1 MKFRRTVS
9 LITALVIVAGTAL
22 MCSGVIGA
30 PASADSLQDQIN
42 AKQDKVNDLEKKIAA
57 LEKEGKELLSQISL
71 IEEQTDEIEE
81 QIDLTNDRIKEL
93 KIAIEEQTE
102 NIAEAEEDIA
112 VRNAQMAGRIRA
124 IYMSGS
130 DSYLNMLFESKDFGS
145 FLDTLDVVKI
155 LVSADKD
162 MVEEFKN
169 AKSDYESVKA
179 SLESDKQEMDTLKAD
194 LVTQR
199 NKLESNA
206 SKLEKLKD
214 QNDKQRAAAQKE
226 MDKEY
231 EAIKELIRQQSQ
243 GEFVGGDFM
252 WPVAGFNKKSNISAY
267 FGQTG
272 KYWKKAHTGMDIAG
286 RNAAGDGIKGKP
298 ILACN
303 SGTVI
308 KVNETSGGYG
318 QYVVISHGGG
328 ISTLYGHMIS
338 GSPTVSEG
346 DTVVKGQVI
355 GKVGETGNA
364 SGPHLHLEFIV
375 NGERVDPLRYVS
387 YVK

>member
-1 MKFRRTVS
+1 MRR
-9 LITALVIVAGTAL
+9 VISVIIAFVMAVTTAL

-30 PASADSLQDQIN
+30 PAGADSLQEQID
-42 AKQDKVNDLEKKIAA
+42 AKQEKVNDIEKRIAE
-57 LEKEGKELLSQISL
+57 LEKEGKELLSQIGL
-71 IEEQTDEIEE
+71 IEEQTEEIEE

-93 KIAIEEQTE
+93 GAAIEEQSE

-112 VRNAQMAGRIRA
+112 VRTSQMEERIRI
-124 IYMSGS
+124 IYMNGS
-130 DSYLNMLFESKDFGS
+130 DSYLNMLFECKDFGS
-145 FLDTLDVVKI
+145 FLDTLDTLKI

-162 MVEEFKN
+162 MVNEFKT
-169 AKSDYESVKA
+169 AKSDYESVKT
-179 SLESDKQEMDTLKAD
+179 SLESDKVALEQAKAD
-194 LVTQR
+194 LVQQR
-199 NKLESNA
+199 KKLESNSA
-206 SKLEKLKD
+206 KLETLKK
-214 QNDKQRAAAQKE
+214 QNDKQRSAAQKE

-243 GEFVGGDFM
+243 GEYVGGEFI

-267 FGQTG
+267 FGQKG
-272 KYWKKAHTGMDIAG
+272 SYWGKAHTGMDIAG
-286 RNAAGDGIKGKP
+286 RNPAGEGIKGKP

-308 KVNETSGGYG
+308 KVKETTKGYG

-364 SGPHLHLEFIV
+364 TGPHLHLEFIV
-375 NGERVDPLRYVS
+375 NGVQVDPLNYIS
-387 YVK
+387 YIK

>member
-1 MKFRRTVS
+1 MRRVVS
-9 LITALVIVAGTAL
+9 IIIAFVMAVTTAL
-22 MCSGVIGA
+22 MCSGVIGT
-30 PASADSLQDQIN
+30 PAGADSLQDQIN
-42 AKQDKVNDLEKKIAA
+42 AKQDKVNDLEKRIAE
-57 LEKEGKELLSQISL
+57 LEKEGKELLSQIDL
-71 IEEQTDEIEE
+71 IEEQTEEIEE

-93 KIAIEEQTE
+93 ETAIDEQSE
-102 NIAEAEEDIA
+102 NIAEAEEEIA
-112 VRNAQMAGRIRA
+112 VRTAQMEERIRI

-130 DSYLNMLFESKDFGS
+130 DSYLNMLFECKDFGS
-145 FLDTLDVVKI
+145 FLDTLDTLKI
-155 LVSADKD
+155 LVAADRD
-162 MVEEFKN
+162 MVDEFKT

-179 SLESDKQEMDTLKAD
+179 SLESDKREMDALKSD

-199 NKLESNA
+199 NKLERNA
-206 SKLEKLKD
+206 GKLETLKK

-231 EAIKELIRQQSQ
+231 EAIKELIKQQSQ
-243 GEFVGGDFM
+243 GEFVGGDFL
-252 WPVAGFNKKSNISAY
+252 WPVSGFNKKSNISAY
-267 FGQTG
+267 FGQKG
-272 KYWKKAHTGMDIAG
+272 NYWNKGHTGMDIAG
-286 RNAAGDGIKGKP
+286 RNAAGEGIKGKP

-308 KVNETSGGYG
+308 KVANISPRGYG

-364 SGPHLHLEFIV
+364 TGPHLHLEFIV
-375 NGERVDPLRYVS
+375 DGKQVDPLNYVS
-387 YVK
+387 YIK

>member
-1 MKFRRTVS
+1 MRRVISIVTAFVMVITTG
-9 LITALVIVAGTAL
+9 LI
-22 MCSGVIGA
+22 CSGVIGA
-30 PASADSLQDQIN
+30 PAAADSLQDQIN
-42 AKQDKVNDLEKKIAA
+42 AKREKVEDLENKIAK

-71 IEEQTDEIEE
+71 IEEQTEEIEE

-93 KIAIEEQTE
+93 KTAIAEQTE
-102 NIAEAEEDIA
+102 NIAGAEEDIEA
-112 VRNAQMAGRIRA
+112 RTAQMAERIRA
-124 IYMSGS
+124 IYMSGG

-145 FLDTLDVVKI
+145 FLDTLDTLKV

-162 MVEEFKN
+162 MLTEFKT

-179 SLESDKQEMDTLKAD
+179 SLESDKKEMDALKSE

-206 SKLEKLKD
+206 SKLETLKN

-231 EAIKELIRQQSQ
+231 EAIKELIKKQSQ

-267 FGQTG
+267 FGQKG
-272 KYWKKAHTGMDIAG
+272 SYWGKAHTGMDIAG
-286 RNAAGDGIKGKP
+286 RNPAGEGIKGKP

-308 KVNETSGGYG
+308 KVNETTKGYG

-364 SGPHLHLEFIV
+364 TGPHLHLEFIV
-375 NGERVDPLRYVS
+375 NGVQVDPLNYVS
-387 YVK
+387 YIK

>member
-1 MKFRRTVS
+1 MRRIVS
-9 LITALVIVAGTAL
+9 MIMAFVLIAGTVF

-30 PASADSLQDQIN
+30 PAGATDYDELIQ
-42 AKQDKVNDLEKKIAA
+42 AKEEKVKDLESKIAK
-57 LEKEGKELLSQISL
+57 LEKEGKELLSQIGL
-71 IEEQTDEIEE
+71 IEEQTEEIEE

-93 KIAIEEQTE
+93 GKAIEEQTE

-112 VRNAQMAGRIRA
+112 VRNAQMAERIRA

-145 FLDTLDVVKI
+145 FLDTLDALTI
-155 LVSADKD
+155 LVSADKE
-162 MVEEFKN
+162 MVNEFKT

-179 SLESDKQEMDTLKAD
+179 SLESDKREMDALKSD
-194 LVTQR
+194 LVTKR

-206 SKLEKLKD
+206 TKLEKLKD

-231 EAIKELIRQQSQ
+231 EAIKELIRQKSQ

-252 WPVAGFNKKSNISAY
+252 WPVSGFNKKSNISAY
-267 FGQTG
+267 FGQKG
-272 KYWKKAHTGMDIAG
+272 KYWGKAHTGMDIAG
-286 RNAAGDGIKGKP
+286 RNAAGEGIKGKP

-308 KVNETSGGYG
+308 KVNETTKGYG

-355 GKVGETGNA
+355 GYVGETGNA

>member
-1 MKFRRTVS
+1 MKKRFGILTMIVVII
-9 LITALVIVAGTAL
+9 LAAATTMMITAG
-22 MCSGVIGA
+22 
-30 PASADSLQDQIN
+30 ADSLQDQIN
-42 AKQDKVNDLEKKIAA
+42 AKQSKVNDLEEKIAK
-57 LEKEGKELLSQISL
+57 LEKEGKELLSQIGL
-71 IEEQTDEIEE
+71 IEEQTEEIEE

-93 KIAIEEQTE
+93 GKAIDDQSE
-102 NIAEAEEDIA
+102 NIAGAEEDIA
-112 VRNAQMAGRIRA
+112 VRTAQMEERIRA
-124 IYMSGS
+124 IYIGGS
-130 DSYLNMLFESKDFGS
+130 DSYVNMLFESKDFGS
-145 FLDTLDVVKI
+145 FLDTLDTLKI
-155 LVSADKD
+155 LVAADRD
-162 MVEEFKN
+162 MVTEFKT

-179 SLESDKQEMDTLKAD
+179 SLESDKREMDALKSD

-199 NKLESNA
+199 NKLERNA
-206 SKLEKLKD
+206 DKLETLKK

-231 EAIKELIRQQSQ
+231 EAIKELIKKQSQ
-243 GEFVGGDFM
+243 GEYVGGEFL
-252 WPVAGFNKKSNISAY
+252 WPVSGFNKKSNISAY
-267 FGQTG
+267 FGQKG
-272 KYWKKAHTGMDIAG
+272 KYWGKAHTGMDIAG
-286 RNAAGDGIKGKP
+286 RNAAGEGIKGKP

-355 GKVGETGNA
+355 GKVGQTGNA
-364 SGPHLHLEFIV
+364 SGYHLHLEFIV
-375 NGERVDPLRYVS
+375 NGDRVDPLNYVS
-387 YVK
+387 YIK

>member
-1 MKFRRTVS
+1 MRRIVS
-9 LITALVIVAGTAL
+9 MIMAFVLIAGTVF

-30 PASADSLQDQIN
+30 PAGATDYDELIQ
-42 AKQDKVNDLEKKIAA
+42 AKEEKVKDLESKIAK
-57 LEKEGKELLSQISL
+57 LEKEGKELLSQIGL
-71 IEEQTDEIEE
+71 IEEQTEEIEE

-93 KIAIEEQTE
+93 GKAIEEQTE

-112 VRNAQMAGRIRA
+112 VRNAQMAERIRA

-145 FLDTLDVVKI
+145 FLDTLDALTI
-155 LVSADKD
+155 LVSADKE
-162 MVEEFKN
+162 MVNEFKT

-179 SLESDKQEMDTLKAD
+179 SLESDKREMDALKSD
-194 LVTQR
+194 LVTKR

-206 SKLEKLKD
+206 TKLEKLKD

-231 EAIKELIRQQSQ
+231 EAIKELIRQKSQ

-252 WPVAGFNKKSNISAY
+252 WPVSGFNKKSNISAY

-286 RNAAGDGIKGKP
+286 RNAAGEGIKGKP

-355 GKVGETGNA
+355 GYVGETGNA

>member
-1 MKFRRTVS
+1 MRRIVS
-9 LITALVIVAGTAL
+9 MIMAFVLIAGTVF
-22 MCSGVIGA
+22 MCSGLIGA
-30 PASADSLQDQIN
+30 PAGADSLQDQIN
-42 AKQDKVNDLEKKIAA
+42 AKQDKVNELESKIAK
-57 LEKEGKELLSQISL
+57 LEKEGKELLSQIGL
-71 IEEQTDEIEE
+71 IEEQTEEIEE

-93 KIAIEEQTE
+93 GKAIEEQTE
-102 NIAEAEEDIA
+102 NIAEAEEDIS
-112 VRNAQMAGRIRA
+112 VRNGQMAERIRA

-145 FLDTLDVVKI
+145 FLDTLDALKI
-155 LVSADKD
+155 LIGADRE
-162 MVEEFKN
+162 MVQEFKT

-179 SLESDKQEMDTLKAD
+179 SLESDKREMDALKAD

-206 SKLEKLKD
+206 TKLEKLKD

-243 GEFVGGDFM
+243 GEFVGGDFL
-252 WPVAGFNKKSNISAY
+252 WPVSGFNKKSNISAY

-286 RNAAGDGIKGKP
+286 TNAAGEGIKGKP
-298 ILACN
+298 IMACN

-346 DTVVKGQVI
+346 DTVVKGQII
-355 GKVGETGNA
+355 GKVGQTGNA
-364 SGPHLHLEFIV
+364 SGYHLHLEFIV
-375 NGERVDPLRYVS
+375 NGERVNPLNYVS
-387 YVK
+387 YIK

>member
-1 MKFRRTVS
+1 MRRVISIITVFVMIMTTG
-9 LITALVIVAGTAL
+9 LI
-22 MCSGVIGA
+22 CSGVIGTPVGA
-30 PASADSLQDQIN
+30 ASYDEQIK
-42 AKQDKVNDLEKKIAA
+42 AKEEKVKDLEKKIAS
-57 LEKEGKELLSQISL
+57 LEKEGKEILSQISL
-71 IEEQTDEIEE
+71 IEEQTEEIEE
-81 QIDLTNDRIKEL
+81 QIDLTNERIKEL
-93 KIAIEEQTE
+93 KKAIEDQTE
-102 NIAEAEEDIA
+102 NIAEAEEDIE
-112 VRNAQMAGRIRA
+112 VRTAQMEERIRA
-124 IYMSGS
+124 IYMSGG
-130 DSYLNMLFESKDFGS
+130 DSYLNMLFECKDFGS
-145 FLDTLDVVKI
+145 FLDTLDVLKI
-155 LVSADKD
+155 LVSADRD
-162 MVEEFKN
+162 MVNEFKT

-179 SLESDKQEMDTLKAD
+179 SLESDKKEMDALKAD
-194 LVTQR
+194 LVTKR

-206 SKLEKLKD
+206 DKLETLKK

-231 EAIKELIRQQSQ
+231 EAIKELIRQKSQ

-267 FGQTG
+267 FGQKG
-272 KYWKKAHTGMDIAG
+272 SYWGKAHTGMDIAG
-286 RNAAGDGIKGKP
+286 RNPAGEGIKGKP

-308 KVNETSGGYG
+308 KVNETTKGYG

-364 SGPHLHLEFIV
+364 TGPHLHLEFIV
-375 NGERVDPLRYVS
+375 NGVQVDPLNYVS
-387 YVK
+387 YIK

>member
-1 MKFRRTVS
+1 MVLT
-9 LITALVIVAGTAL
+9 TALL
-22 MCSGVIGA
+22 CSGVIGA
-30 PASADSLQDQIN
+30 PAGADSLQDQIN
-42 AKQDKVNDLEKKIAA
+42 AKRDKVDDLEKKIAK
-57 LEKEGKELLSQISL
+57 LGKEGKELLSQIGL
-71 IEEQTDEIEE
+71 IEEQTEEIEE

-93 KIAIEEQTE
+93 GKAIDEQTE
-102 NIAEAEEDIA
+102 NIAGAENDIA
-112 VRNAQMAGRIRA
+112 VRTEQMADRIRA
-124 IYMSGS
+124 IYMGGS
-130 DSYLNMLFESKDFGS
+130 DSYLNMLVESKDFGS
-145 FLDTLDVVKI
+145 FLDTLDTLKI
-155 LVSADKD
+155 LVAADRD
-162 MVEEFKN
+162 MVTEFKT

-179 SLESDKQEMDTLKAD
+179 SLEKDKKEMSDLKAD
-194 LVTQR
+194 LVSQR
-199 NKLESNA
+199 RKLESNA
-206 SKLEKLKD
+206 DKLETLKK

-243 GEFVGGDFM
+243 GEFVGGEFL
-252 WPVAGFNKKSNISAY
+252 WPVSGFNKKSNISAY
-267 FGQTG
+267 FGQKG
-272 KYWKKAHTGMDIAG
+272 SYWGKAHTGMDIAG
-286 RNAAGDGIKGKP
+286 RNAAGEGIKGKP

-308 KVNETSGGYG
+308 KVADTSPRGYG

-364 SGPHLHLEFIV
+364 TGPHLHIEFIV
-375 NGERVDPLRYVS
+375 DGKQVDPLGYIS
-387 YVK
+387 YIK